1 MENDRTDDD
10 TYLKLDDGTKYP
22 YSGAN
27 HIVYDL
33 DSNTDEHPELGEDY
47 DLYLDPNG
55 YVLAYST
62 DISKNF
68 LYVEDSDEE
77 LVNWDA
83 NVVLDNGSDAAID
96 VDTDIKGIRGDENIL
111 YLNTNEITDKF
122 NLNGGRDS
130 LVWLDSMS

>member
-55 YVLAYST
+55 YVLGFKLAGESETKY
-62 DISKNF
+62 
-68 LYVEDSDEE
+68 LYVQDSDEE
-77 LVNWDA
+77 LRDWVA
-83 NVVLDNGSDAAID
+83 VLTWPTAPAPRWS
-96 VDTDIKGIRGDENIL
+96 
-111 YLNTNEITDKF
+111 
-122 NLNGGRDS
+122 
-130 LVWLDSMS
+130 